1 MMSEPKRVHPISMF
15 IDFISDAVSMIKN
28 FIIPFFVLIF
38 VNSNSSI
45 RFYAFI
51 ILGVLLLWKAVSTVL
66 AWRRFTY
73 RMEDD
78 EFRVESGV
86 ITKKKKYIS
95 LERIQTVNT
104 SEGIF
109 QRIFGLVRVQIETAG
124 GTDGPEVSLTA
135 ITKAEAEQLKQAIFN
150 RKKSLQQEEMVD
162 ENGDVPHDPLAKQQ
176 PVEEEINVSY
186 RMGVPELLLAATTSS
201 GIGVIISGC
210 IAIYTQIDEILPLDG
225 FINRF
230 SFLSHASIEI
240 YAILIFLAILIA
252 WILSVGVTA
261 LQYANFT
268 AKRKGNDIIITRGLI
283 ERHQMTIPLARIQAV
298 KIKESII
305 REPFGFATVM
315 LVSAGGSI
323 TEKETSSVLFPLI
336 RKKRISELLSQF
348 TDHYHLAPE
357 TELKK
362 VPKRSLKRYLISYGF
377 VPLLVGVILSVRF
390 PPWGYL
396 ALIPLP
402 IALLFGYLAYKQ
414 SGYTIKDPL
423 IQLTSRGIG
432 KTTGIVLR
440 KRMQN
445 YTMTQ
450 SFFQKKGRVA
460 SIHTFVKSSALL
472 DSFGVHHLEEEDAAR
487 VLDWYSYEKDKS
499 S

>member
-1 MMSEPKRVHPISMF
+1 
-15 IDFISDAVSMIKN
+15 
-28 FIIPFFVLIF
+28 
-38 VNSNSSI
+38 
-45 RFYAFI
+45 
-51 ILGVLLLWKAVSTVL
+51 
-66 AWRRFTY
+66 
-73 RMEDD
+73 
-78 EFRVESGV
+78 
-86 ITKKKKYIS
+86 
-95 LERIQTVNT
+95 
-104 SEGIF
+104 
-109 QRIFGLVRVQIETAG
+109 
-124 GTDGPEVSLTA
+124 
-135 ITKAEAEQLKQAIFN
+135 
-150 RKKSLQQEEMVD
+150 
-162 ENGDVPHDPLAKQQ
+162 
-176 PVEEEINVSY
+176 
-186 RMGVPELLLAATTSS
+186 
-201 GIGVIISGC
+201 
-210 IAIYTQIDEILPLDG
+210 ILPLDG
-225 FINRF
+225 FLKRF
-230 SFLSHASIEI
+230 SFLSHASVEI
-240 YAILIFLAILIA
+240 YAILIFIAVLIA

-268 AKRKGNDIIITRGLI
+268 AKRKGKDIIITRGLI

-298 KIKESII
+298 KIKENIL

-336 RKKRISELLSQF
+336 RKKKINELLSQF
-348 TDHYHLAPE
+348 TDDYHLAPE
-357 TELKK
+357 AELKK
-362 VPKRSLKRYLISYGF
+362 VPKRSLKRYLISFGF

-402 IALLFGYLAYKQ
+402 IALFFGYLAYKQ
-414 SGYTIKDPL
+414 SGYKIKDPL

-487 VLDWYSYEKDKS
+487 VMDWYSYEKNKS